1 MRNEELGKIV
11 QGESRSQ
18 IYLDYAEPPPILR
31 HCEAMANTSAR

>member
-31 HCEAMANTSAR
+31 KHEVFAN